1 MVMRSVHCV
10 AERGTRGASSVVV
23 MQAIRVYC
31 RMERLL
37 RLAIEQ
43 ALSLAVPSFGVSLTT

>member
-10 AERGTRGASSVVV
+10 AERGARGASSVVV